1 MSVNTFKVGLRNG
14 LTVSQYKN
22 ELKRRQVNAMMAHA
36 RWAGRH
42 FAKFLLLTKDFNVIN
57 ARGILSDKVYADTMI
72 ANPYCVHPV
81 LVQYALKVT
90 REKLNGAVRSRI
102 A

>member
-1 MSVNTFKVGLRNG
+1 MSVNTFKLGLRNG
-14 LTVSQYKN
+14 MTVDQYKR
-22 ELKRRQVNAMMAHA
+22 ELDRRRINGMLAHA

-42 FAKFLLLTKDFNVIN
+42 FAKFLLLSENFNVIN
-57 ARGILSDKVYADTMI
+57 ARGVLEDKVYAETMI
-72 ANPYCVHPV
+72 SHPYSVHPV

-90 REKLNGAVRSRI
+90 REKLNGAIRTRI